1 MFRKYFEEKEK
12 NSKVMTTIAV
22 VSAVVATAASA
33 FVVYKTVKNK
43 FKITPEHPRMLGR
56 ITIDGEK
63 AIMLDTTGNGE
74 VDTIIIDEE

>member
-12 NSKVMTTIAV
+12 NSKAMATIAV
-22 VSAVVATAASA
+22 ISAVVATAASA
-33 FVVYKTVKNK
+33 VVVYKTVKNK
-43 FKITPEHPRMLGR
+43 LKITPEHPRMLGR
-56 ITIDGEK
+56 IQIDGEN